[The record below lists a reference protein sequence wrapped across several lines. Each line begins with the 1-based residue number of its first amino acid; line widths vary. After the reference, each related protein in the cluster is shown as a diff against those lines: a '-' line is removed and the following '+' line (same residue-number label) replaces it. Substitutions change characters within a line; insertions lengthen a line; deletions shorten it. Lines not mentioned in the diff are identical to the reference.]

1 VGSGVDVTVNST
13 GLLSFI
19 PGATET
25 TSGPEVAPLG
35 IVMVMEVALHE
46 LIVTSTPFK
55 RTTPLPGEAP
65 KFDPLIT
72 TWLPIDPVVAET
84 LVMTGAGFAVELID
98 TLSNVPVYKTPVLPL
113 LTASPT

>member
-1 VGSGVDVTVNST
+1 M
-13 GLLSFI
+13 L
-19 PGATET
+19 GATET

-35 IVMVMEVALHE
+35 IVPVIEVALHAV
-46 LIVTSTPFK
+46 IVTGLSFK
-55 RTTPLPGEAP
+55 RTTPLPVEAP

-84 LVMTGAGFAVELID
+84 LPITGAGFAVELMD

-113 LTASPT
+113 LTANPT